1 MKEALREQN
10 TKPRRGRTAVLC
22 CAAVLF
28 LAVFAC
34 LLYVRDYY
42 PADDAAWET
51 LRAPAASVTV
61 TDRGG
66 RLVFLPE
73 RPEAGLI
80 FYPGGKVQAEAY
92 APLMEACAERGVLC
106 VLMRMPGNLAVLDPN
121 AADGIAAEYPEVTNW
136 YLGGHSLG
144 GAMAA
149 SYAAKNAED
158 YTGLVLLAAYSTE
171 DLSSSGLRV
180 LSVVGTEDGV
190 LNREKYEQYREN
202 LPADA
207 RELVIEGG
215 CHAYFGCYGAQRGD
229 GVPTVGNLE
238 QIERT
243 ADAVAALALG
253 ERAPAGQNAA

>member
-1 MKEALREQN
+1 MGVAAR
-10 TKPRRGRTAVLC
+10 PGRH
-22 CAAVLF
+22 
-28 LAVFAC
+28 
-34 LLYVRDYY
+34 
-42 PADDAAWET
+42 PA
-51 LRAPAASVTV
+51 
-61 TDRGG
+61 
-66 RLVFLPE
+66 
-73 RPEAGLI
+73 AGLI

-92 APLMEACAERGVLC
+92 APLMEACAERGILC

-121 AADGIAAEYPEVTNW
+121 AADGIAAEYPEVTDW

-149 SYAAKNAED
+149 SCAAKHAED
-158 YTGLVLLAAYSTE
+158 YAGLVLLAAYSTE
-171 DLSSSGLRV
+171 DLRGSGLRV

-190 LNREKYEQYREN
+190 LNREKYEQCREN

-229 GVPTVGNLE
+229 GTATIGNRE

-243 ADAVAALALG
+243 ADAIAALALG
-253 ERAPAGQNAA
+253 EGAPAGRNAA

>member
-1 MKEALREQN
+1 ME
-10 TKPRRGRTAVLC
+10 TKTTKTKRPGGMRRVLVC
-22 CAAVLF
+22 CAAVLM
-28 LAVFAC
+28 LALFAC
-34 LLYVRDYY
+34 LLYVRDFY
-42 PADDAAWET
+42 PADEAAWET
-51 LRAPAASVTV
+51 LLVPAASVTV
-61 TDRGG
+61 ADPGG

-73 RPEAGLI
+73 RPAAGLI

-92 APLMEACAERGVLC
+92 APLMEACAERGILC

-121 AADGIAAEYPEVTNW
+121 AADGIAAEYPEVTDW

-149 SYAAKNAED
+149 SCAAKHAED
-158 YTGLVLLAAYSTE
+158 YAGLVLLAAYSTE
-171 DLSSSGLRV
+171 DLRGSGLRV

-190 LNREKYEQYREN
+190 LNREKYEQCREN

-229 GVPTVGNLE
+229 GTATIGNRE

-243 ADAVAALALG
+243 ADAIAALALG
-253 ERAPAGQNAA
+253 EGAPAGRNAA

>member
-1 MKEALREQN
+1 ME
-10 TKPRRGRTAVLC
+10 TKTTKTKRPGGMRRVLVC
-22 CAAVLF
+22 CAAVLM
-28 LAVFAC
+28 LALFAC
-34 LLYVRDYY
+34 LLYVRDFYL
-42 PADDAAWET
+42 ADEAAWES
-51 LRAPAASVTV
+51 LLVPAASVTI
-61 TDRGG
+61 TDPGG
-66 RLVFLPE
+66 RLAFLPE
-73 RPEAGLI
+73 HPAAGLI

-92 APLMEACAERGVLC
+92 APLMEACAERGILC

-121 AADGIAAEYPEVTNW
+121 AADGIAAEYPEVTDW

-149 SYAAKNAED
+149 SCAAKHAED
-158 YTGLVLLAAYSTE
+158 YAGLVLLAAYSTE
-171 DLSSSGLRV
+171 DLRGSGLRV

-190 LNREKYEQYREN
+190 LNREKYEQCREN

-229 GVPTVGNLE
+229 GTATIGNRE

-243 ADAVAALALG
+243 ADAIAALALG
-253 ERAPAGQNAA
+253 EGAPAGRNAA